1 MPEQDDRESID
12 ILKAPLPLAAGIDQL
27 KELEFRLMGF
37 ATGLALLVVL
47 APPWFVRDR
56 GTSRTIDTYG
66 GTSLFGLT
74 PGKDAPLGPLGV
86 VLLLCYVV
94 LALSLLLATA
104 GSTYALVAGITGLVV
119 TFVILVAGK
128 ALSDFSDMSWT
139 GAPFVA
145 LGIWLVALVVTAT
158 ARSAT
163 RF

>member
-1 MPEQDDRESID
+1 VPEQDDRDSIE
-12 ILKAPLPLAAGIDQL
+12 ILKTPLPRAAGIDQL

-66 GTSLFGLT
+66 GTSLLGLT
-74 PGKDAPLGPLGV
+74 PGKDAPLGLLGV
-86 VLLLCYVV
+86 VLLLCY
-94 LALSLLLATA
+94 LLFALSLLLAPA
-104 GSTYALVAGITGLVV
+104 ESTYALVAGIAGLVV
-119 TFVILVAGK
+119 TLVIIVAGK

-145 LGIWLVALVVTAT
+145 LGIWLVALAVSGA
-158 ARSAT
+158 AHSAT
-163 RF
+163 RS